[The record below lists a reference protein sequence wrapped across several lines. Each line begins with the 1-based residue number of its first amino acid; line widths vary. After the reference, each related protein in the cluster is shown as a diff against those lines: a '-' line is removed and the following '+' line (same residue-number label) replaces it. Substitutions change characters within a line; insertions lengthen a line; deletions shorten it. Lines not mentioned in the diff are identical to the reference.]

1 MTTVTQG
8 SAARY
13 PDLAR
18 LESVAT
24 LTRKAVRIDRMT
36 EREAAKRDFT
46 LAIGEQIDALYGLA
60 MRLARNEA
68 DAEDLVAETVTKAW
82 LAIDTLDDPDR
93 FRPWVFRILRNHFIS
108 EYRKK
113 SVRPRLVSIDD
124 QDEDTGESDV
134 VSLLNRQPDEFLQW
148 WADPETEVANRL
160 LGEQIMA
167 AIEELPECFREAVLL
182 VNVEGLRYDEAAEL
196 LGVPKGTIR
205 SRMKRGRTLLQKALW
220 MQARDAGLIPDRER
234 AT

>member
-1 MTTVTQG
+1 
-8 SAARY
+8 
-13 PDLAR
+13 
-18 LESVAT
+18 
-24 LTRKAVRIDRMT
+24 MT
-36 EREAAKRDFT
+36 ERDAAKRDFT
-46 LAIGEQIDALYGLA
+46 LAIGEHIDGLYGLA
-60 MRLARNEA
+60 MRLARNDA

-82 LAIDTLDDPDR
+82 LAIDTLDDPGR

-113 SVRPRLVSIDD
+113 SVRPRLVPFDD
-124 QDEDTGESDV
+124 QDEAAGEGDV

-148 WADPETEVANRL
+148 WADPETEVANRM

-167 AIEELPECFREAVLL
+167 AIEELPECFREAILL

-196 LGVPKGTIR
+196 LGVPGGTIR

-220 MQARDAGLIPDRER
+220 RQARDAGLIPDRE
-234 AT
+234 TTT